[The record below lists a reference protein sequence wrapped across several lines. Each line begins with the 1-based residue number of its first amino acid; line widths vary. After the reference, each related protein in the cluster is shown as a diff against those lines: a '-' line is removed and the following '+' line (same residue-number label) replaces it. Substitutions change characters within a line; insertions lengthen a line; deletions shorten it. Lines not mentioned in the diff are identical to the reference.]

1 MSDSAIP
8 YPSNLIQQQNLLFIS
23 TDSTIYVSSTGN
35 DATGNGSVN
44 YPYATLSKAWTIAQ
58 TYTIV
63 GNAILYITFLKGTYT
78 FSDSSVPD
86 NLYHPQGSN
95 IIIQGDPTAINQR
108 YLYRVKNYSWDLSN
122 ISYYGHT
129 GDVCLTNLDA
139 SGSTH
144 GYVATDVNSWVAISN
159 PALSSGGNPFYS
171 YQDITTGVS
180 YGGLDK
186 RDNFGL
192 YGDMFFNHGFSYEN
206 VNGILGLAQI
216 NVVDAGTTLGLLFK
230 NTNIDARVPAFAP
243 YKKGGISNG
252 LANTLPWAGVANNYP
267 ENQFSQP
274 DGYYGSAATNYPA
287 KVAGESANTDQPTLV
302 TSYPVTINKSGTKP
316 VFVIVDGNIRAI
328 RNFMVVTN
336 TFATP
341 SLAVNKSKALN
352 ALFPTSE
359 HSPSVT
365 PMRALLQVENGK
377 VGVRHLGVYYAEFG
391 IQAINSE
398 IYTYVECNSSLS
410 PIVAGVQN
418 YTESNYAKLGHADNT
433 PVFNLVNVKYGIDSY
448 KSDIQ
453 IGYNP
458 SPISTSGLYTT
469 HYHLSEQG
477 CFIQHSTRGIVLNGE
492 SSMVLQSAVINSN
505 RSVPRFSMNLR
516 IPVFA
521 GSTLTTGNT
530 FSMMYPTSWGGSE
543 TSPNSNAW
551 QDSSASTGNSYAIGA
566 VVMRCA
572 TSPIAGG
579 VTLGYIT
586 NISGSGAFAMP
597 TGTYTTTPATA
608 TIQYGLG
615 VLIWGYRCGNIE
627 GLSFDFSDSISAGL
641 AAGNTL
647 EFIAFNDNGETNKK
661 SDMFEIS
668 KSAIRSTSNANIVTT
683 GVTTGTNAYA
693 FAGYNSNETYVN
705 HVNDASVYI
714 TGKSNMRVRKNIIIL
729 SADYT
734 GVSVSDQS
742 SLNCVSI
749 DMGTL
754 LPYNATANTT
764 IENGSLLINGAGA
777 FGVSVKRS
785 SYASIGNMFVKHFKP
800 WLKNNNIAPIGTNG
814 CNNGMLN
821 VATQSSAELLD
832 SVNGQVVVFSPFCP
846 TSGLWSSIIGPVA
859 TQGSITATP
868 YTTVVGC
875 FDGSVVSRGDLCGT
889 MISAYDGGNVLEQS
903 QNNRPLSFFNIR
915 QSKFLNACENGTTAD
930 ALFATNT
937 QISTTGHIFSRA
949 TVSGAIGSR
958 TSDSNDFKGPKPTSS
973 SYYRWWTC
981 TAGKTAGN
989 LNTYTAKVAWL
1000 LPAGYDHLRAAS
1012 ASGSYTIMS
1021 GGVGG
1026 ITYSGLTANTLSRN
1040 GTTCIGA
1047 SDATSYVS
1055 EMGNNYLG
1063 TR

>member
-8 YPSNLIQQQNLLFIS
+8 YPSNLIQQQSLLFIS

-78 FSDSSVPD
+78 FGDSSVPD

-122 ISYYGHT
+122 ISYWGHT

-159 PALSSGGNPFYS
+159 PALSSLGNPSYS
-171 YQDITTGVS
+171 YRDITTGVS
-180 YGGLDK
+180 YAGLDDSK
-186 RDNFGL
+186 GNFGL

-216 NVVDAGTTLGLLFK
+216 NVVDTGYGTTLGLLFK

-252 LANTLPWAGVANNYP
+252 LVNTLPWAGVANNYP
-267 ENQFSQP
+267 ENQSSQP
-274 DGYYGSAATNYPA
+274 DGYYGSAATNYPT

-302 TSYPVTINKSGTKP
+302 TNYPVTINKSGSKS
-316 VFVIVDGNIRAI
+316 VFIINNGNIRAI
-328 RNFMVVTN
+328 RNFMVVSN
-336 TFATP
+336 EFATP
-341 SLAVNKSKALN
+341 SLTVNKSKALN
-352 ALFPTSE
+352 ALFATE
-359 HSPSVT
+359 EFSPSST
-365 PMRALLQVENGK
+365 GWLRAMLQVENAK
-377 VGVRHLGVYYAEFG
+377 VGVRHLGVYHAEFG
-391 IQAINSE
+391 VHATNSE
-398 IYTYVECNSSLS
+398 IYTYTECDSASN
-410 PIVAGVQN
+410 PTVTGVHTAGEE
-418 YTESNYAKLGHADNT
+418 TNYAKLNHADNT
-433 PVFNLVNVKYGIDSY
+433 PVFNLVNVKYGINSY

-458 SPISTSGLYTT
+458 SQRSTTT
-469 HYHLSEQG
+469 SHYYLSEQG
-477 CFIQHSTRGIVLNGE
+477 CFIQHGYKGIFIDGKSN
-492 SSMVLQSAVINSN
+492 MVLRSAVINSN
-505 RSVPRFSMNLR
+505 RSLPRFSMNLR

-543 TSPNSNAW
+543 TSNYSPLW
-551 QDSSASTGNSYAIGA
+551 QNSSASSGNSYAIGA
-566 VVMRCA
+566 VVMRCT

-586 NISGSGAFAMP
+586 NIGGGGTFAMAA
-597 TGTYTTTPATA
+597 GTYTTAPA
-608 TIQYGLG
+608 TIQYGQYLN
-615 VLIWGYRCGNIE
+615 VYGYRCGNIE
-627 GLSFDFSDSISAGL
+627 GLSFDFADSISAGL
-641 AAGNTL
+641 CAGNTL
-647 EFIAFNDNGETNKK
+647 EFIAFNDNGETSKK
-661 SDMFEIS
+661 SDMFEIG
-668 KSAIRSTSNANIVTT
+668 KSAIRSTSYANIVTT
-683 GVTTGTNAYA
+683 GTTTGTNSYALAY
-693 FAGYNSNETYVN
+693 YNANETHQN
-705 HVNDASVYI
+705 TISDASI
-714 TGKSNMRVRKNIIIL
+714 TINGNSSMRVKKNINIL
-729 SADYT
+729 SADYM
-734 GVSVSDQS
+734 GIFVDDES
-742 SLNCVSI
+742 SLNCV
-749 DMGTL
+749 DVRYGDGQV
-754 LPYNATANTT
+754 
-764 IENGSLLINGAGA
+764 ENGAILIAGAGA
-777 FGVSVKRS
+777 FGALIKRS

-800 WLKNNNIAPIGTNG
+800 WLLNSNTATIGTKG
-814 CNNGMLN
+814 CQQYMVH

-832 SVNGQVVVFSPFCP
+832 SANGQVVVFSPFCP
-846 TSGLWSSIIGPVA
+846 TSGLWSSIIGSVA
-859 TQGSITATP
+859 TQGSINATP
-868 YTTVVGC
+868 NTTVVGC

-937 QISTTGHIFSRA
+937 QLSTTGHIFSRA
-949 TVSGAIGSR
+949 TVSGVIGSR
-958 TSDSNDFKGPKPTSS
+958 TSDINDFKGPKPTSS

-1000 LPAGYDHLRAAS
+1000 LPDGYDHVRAAS

-1040 GTTCIGA
+1040 GATCIGA